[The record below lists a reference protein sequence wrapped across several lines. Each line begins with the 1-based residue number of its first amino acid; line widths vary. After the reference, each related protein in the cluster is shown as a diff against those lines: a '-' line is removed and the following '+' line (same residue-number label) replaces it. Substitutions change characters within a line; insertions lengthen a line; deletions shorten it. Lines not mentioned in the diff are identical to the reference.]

1 MFEISKT
8 IVNTLREFQLD
19 NQRVR
24 REIGEGIKNKKRKG
38 REIFWFIHEN
48 IE

>member
-24 REIGEGIKNKKRKG
+24 REIGEGIENKEKYFGLYMR
-38 REIFWFIHEN
+38 I
-48 IE
+48 